1 MAKVGNA
8 SANITAIEEKRR
20 MASPF
25 LKVREEGINV
35 D

>member
-8 SANITAIEEKRR
+8 STNIAVIEEKRR
-20 MASPF
+20 MASP
-25 LKVREEGINV
+25 LLSVREEGINV

>member
-8 SANITAIEEKRR
+8 SANIAAIEEKRR
-20 MASPF
+20 MAFPF
-25 LKVREEGINV
+25 LSVREEGIDV

>member
-8 SANITAIEEKRR
+8 SANIAAIEEKRR

-25 LKVREEGINV
+25 LSIREEGINI